1 MHGRGAPRGELPEHV
16 CPPVEELFLLVAG
29 TGEELGPSDGHERRE
44 RGGLLVT
51 DCADALASPPGH
63 GDAVKPIETWRQPRC
78 PVAVV
83 HDHGQAGVPPPTPA
97 EPHPAPGGPDR
108 HPPPAAAP
116 TPPRTPTPTAPPPP
130 PART

>member
-44 RGGLLVT
+44 GGGLLVT

-63 GDAVKPIETWRQPRC
+63 GDDVKRIETWRQRRR

-83 HDHGQAGVPPPTPA
+83 DDQGEAGVPPPTPA
-97 EPHPAPGGPDR
+97 EPHPDPGGTERDR
-108 HPPPAAAP
+108 KSTRLNSSH
-116 TPPRTPTPTAPPPP
+116 
-130 PART
+130 